1 MRYFYNI
8 FVIALLFQTSVYAE
22 VLPELDGYTQITT
35 TYITGTFEGADY
47 GKLVKLDNGMIFEF
61 NQYGYFYA
69 YHPKV
74 AVYRIFIT
82 PQQQNTVV
90 PSTSDIAIYKLVI
103 ENNSQDKAF
112 SVRKIK

>member
-1 MRYFYNI
+1 MRYFYKI
-8 FVIALLFQTSVYAE
+8 FVLALFLQTSVHAE

-35 TYITGTFEGADY
+35 SYVTGVFEGADY

-82 PQQQNTVV
+82 PQQQNTVGS
-90 PSTSDIAIYKLVI
+90 STSDIAIYKLVI